1 MFVKSHGS
9 AVLGIDALPI
19 AAEVNITA
27 GIGMYLVG
35 LPDNAVRESQER
47 IRAAF
52 ENCSYKMSG
61 KKVVVNL
68 SPADIRKEGSPT
80 TRPLRWVFW
89 PRPSNCPPK
98 GSRGIS

>member
-35 LPDNAVRESQER
+35 LITRSEKVRNA
-47 IRAAF
+47 
-52 ENCSYKMSG
+52 SG
-61 KKVVVNL
+61 
-68 SPADIRKEGSPT
+68 PH
-80 TRPLRWVFW
+80 
-89 PRPSNCPPK
+89 
-98 GSRGIS
+98 SRTARTK

>member
-35 LPDNAVRESQER
+35 LPITRSEKVRNA
-47 IRAAF
+47 
-52 ENCSYKMSG
+52 SG
-61 KKVVVNL
+61 
-68 SPADIRKEGSPT
+68 PH
-80 TRPLRWVFW
+80 
-89 PRPSNCPPK
+89 
-98 GSRGIS
+98 SRTARTK